1 MVGIMRYFELFAIP
15 VDYNVDLAKVTK
27 NYLEL
32 QRAVH
37 PDRHANASSRDKL
50 LAVQNTAEINDALQ
64 ILKHPVKRA
73 EYMLSELGV
82 DIRAEQQT
90 LQDPLFLMQQME
102 LREELEELTTSAD
115 PDAAIAQFEQQIK
128 QLDSQYSAQLAE
140 QLASNDQQQ
149 WQLAADNIRK
159 LKFVYKLRDEL
170 ERIEDSLFDD

>member
-1 MVGIMRYFELFAIP
+1 MRYFELFAVP
-15 VDYNVDLAKVTK
+15 VDYNIDLATINK

-50 LAVQNTAEINDALQ
+50 MSVQSAAEINDALQ
-64 ILKHPVKRA
+64 TLKHPVKRA

-102 LREELEELTTSAD
+102 LREELEELASAND
-115 PDAAIAQFEQQIK
+115 PDTAIANFEKQIK
-128 QLDSQYSAQLAE
+128 QLNEQYSAQLAE
-140 QLASNDQQQ
+140 QLASSNEQQY
-149 WQLAADNIRK
+149 QLAADNIRK

>member
-1 MVGIMRYFELFAIP
+1 MMRYFELFAIP
-15 VDYNVDLAKVTK
+15 VDYQIDLATVNK
-27 NYLEL
+27 NYLDL

-37 PDRHANASSRDKL
+37 PDRHANSSSRDKL
-50 LAVQNTAEINDALQ
+50 LAVQNAAEINDALQ
-64 ILKHPVKRA
+64 TLKHPVKRA

-102 LREELEELTTSAD
+102 LREELEELSSSSD

-128 QLDSQYSAQLAE
+128 QLDNQYSAQLAE
-140 QLASNDQQQ
+140 QLASADEQQ
-149 WQLAADNIRK
+149 WQQAADNIRK